1 MKTFRVKQA
10 HLTEKT
16 AYVSV
21 EAPSEHEAI
30 SRARTLQWEDFEQR
44 EVVNQTQWTVEN
56 TGDSV
61 GFFEKFLSLFT
72 GKYS

>member
-21 EAPSEHEAI
+21 EASSEHEAI

-44 EVVNQTQWTVEN
+44 EVVNQTQWKV
-56 TGDSV
+56 DDLQPV
-61 GFFEKFLSLFT
+61 GFFEKFWSLFT
-72 GKYS
+72 GNN

>member
-1 MKTFRVKQA
+1 MKTFRVKQV

-16 AYVSV
+16 AYVSI

-30 SRARTLQWEDFEQR
+30 SRARALQWEEFEQR
-44 EVVNQTQWTVEN
+44 ESVDQTQWKVDDLEPPT
-56 TGDSV
+56 

-72 GKYS
+72 VN

>member
-1 MKTFRVKQA
+1 MKTFRVKQT

-30 SRARTLQWEDFEQR
+30 SRARTLQWEEFEQR
-44 EVVNQTQWTVEN
+44 ESVDQMQWKVDN
-56 TGDSV
+56 PGDSV
-61 GFFEKFLSLFT
+61 SFFEKFLSLFT
-72 GKYS
+72 GNH